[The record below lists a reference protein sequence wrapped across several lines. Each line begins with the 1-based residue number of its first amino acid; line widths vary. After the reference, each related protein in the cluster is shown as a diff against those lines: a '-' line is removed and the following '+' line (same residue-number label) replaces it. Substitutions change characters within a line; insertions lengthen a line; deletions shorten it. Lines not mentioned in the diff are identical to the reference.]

1 MHRIDKEI
9 NTDTLVVCKCL
20 VPYLDRDAQK
30 NMVILIKAFELLYT
44 IKLFSSDDFVKSI
57 SVERKNG
64 WHTHLLHDVKKNI
77 NPNRAYL
84 IDMALKFTEFQKIM
98 ATKPTSSVN
107 EKLINKENPDGDFPV
122 QLTRDQNDENPGDI
136 INEFSSVLEPSQLQL
151 LKMLSTFLNTN

>member
-9 NTDTLVVCKCL
+9 NNDTLVVCKCL
-20 VPYLDRDAQK
+20 VPYLDRDMQK
-30 NMVILIKAFELLYT
+30 NMAILIKAFELLYT

-77 NPNRAYL
+77 DPNRAYL

-98 ATKPTSSVN
+98 TTKQALNVNDKLPNQGSPDIALPPTLARDKSQ
-107 EKLINKENPDGDFPV
+107 ENPS
-122 QLTRDQNDENPGDI
+122 DI
-136 INEFSSVLEPSQLQL
+136 IDEFSSVLEPNQLQL
-151 LKMLSTFLNTN
+151 LKMLSSFLNTN